1 MVLGDHLL
9 KQRKNS
15 KILKKQEIQN
25 TFTDMS

>member
-9 KQRKNS
+9 EQRKNS

-25 TFTDMS
+25 TFTEMS